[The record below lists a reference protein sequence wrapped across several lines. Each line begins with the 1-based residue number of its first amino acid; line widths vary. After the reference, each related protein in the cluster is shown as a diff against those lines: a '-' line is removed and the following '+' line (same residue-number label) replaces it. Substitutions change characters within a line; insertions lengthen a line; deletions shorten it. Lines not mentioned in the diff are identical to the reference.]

1 MPARW
6 SVHEIGHANRSA
18 RAPPD
23 RDRMKIRAT
32 PEGLW
37 PVVQKSGR
45 RSCPLIATDKQVLP
59 DFADNPKRI
68 KLLFNSIWYCMAQYP
83 KRGRRLGEI

>member
-6 SVHEIGHANRSA
+6 SGHEIGHANRSA
-18 RAPPD
+18 RAQPD
-23 RDRMKIRAT
+23 RDRMKIRAV

-45 RSCPLIATDKQVLP
+45 RSCLPIATGKQVFP

-68 KLLFNSIWYCMAQYP
+68 KPLFNPLWYRVAQ
-83 KRGRRLGEI
+83 